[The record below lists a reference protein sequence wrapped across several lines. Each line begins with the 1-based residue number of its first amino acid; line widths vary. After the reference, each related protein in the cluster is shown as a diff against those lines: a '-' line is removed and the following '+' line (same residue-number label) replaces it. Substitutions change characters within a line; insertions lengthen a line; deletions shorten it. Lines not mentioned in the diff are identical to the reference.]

1 MHKKAYWRPRASCI
15 LTALK
20 KTHVAPETEIA
31 D

>member
-1 MHKKAYWRPRASCI
+1 MHKKAYWRASCI